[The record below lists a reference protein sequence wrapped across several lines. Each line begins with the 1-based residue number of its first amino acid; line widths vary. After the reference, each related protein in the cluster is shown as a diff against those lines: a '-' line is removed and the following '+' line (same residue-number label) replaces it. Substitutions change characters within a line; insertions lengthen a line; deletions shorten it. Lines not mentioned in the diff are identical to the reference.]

1 MPVERPQQWRFVL
14 FDGVALIVLV
24 GTVCRGLDHVSVYAL
39 GHWLLTWDFGY
50 VKRGLLGTLLHPL
63 IANKQPS
70 EVREIVAM
78 VASVVFTLLTAALL
92 QAARRVARA
101 GALGAMSSLAF
112 LASCG
117 VIGMASTFGYLDHVL
132 GCVTFLAVVA
142 VGRGRW
148 AVASLLCTLGLAVHE
163 LFVLYGF
170 PVVFF
175 AMVLRSGLPGSGP
188 RRGLRVVASLLAPFA
203 FLLFVFW
210 AQTTVSPE
218 RVALLRAE
226 MLSTRTLDAPAVGS
240 VLYQL
245 ESSFSGNFA
254 QHARRFPEHLLDWK
268 IGRIAWPTLAS
279 LIGTSVA
286 WLWSAGRGRLAPVAV
301 LVSLAPLGIHA
312 FAQDA
317 SRFTYLAVVQ
327 AFLCLYAVVSG
338 VRVGVPLAGAPPV
351 ALPRVVRLALG
362 MSALLAIAAS
372 LHWRAPLMGRLVD
385 GKGMFAPRAQ
395 PLAQPGPR

>member
-1 MPVERPQQWRFVL
+1 MMPVERPKHWRRVR
-14 FDGVALIVLV
+14 FDAVAVIVLV
-24 GTVCRGLDHVSVYAL
+24 ATVCRGLDHVSVYAL

-63 IANKQPS
+63 IMNKQPS

-78 VASVVFTLLTAALL
+78 VASVVFTLLAIALL
-92 QAARRVARA
+92 QAARSVARVGGL
-101 GALGAMSSLAF
+101 GALNSLAF
-112 LASCG
+112 LSSCG

-132 GCVTFLAVVA
+132 GCVTFLALVA

-148 AVASLLCTLGLAVHE
+148 AVASMLCTFGLAVHE
-163 LFVLYGF
+163 LFLLYGL

-175 AMVLRSGLPGSGP
+175 SMVLRSSAVGSRRSLP
-188 RRGLRVVASLLAPFA
+188 VVASLLPPFA

-218 RVALLRAE
+218 RVGLLRAE
-226 MLSTRTLDAPAVGS
+226 MLSTRTLDEPAVGS

-254 QHARRFPEHLLDWK
+254 QHARRFPEHVLDWK

-279 LIGTSVA
+279 LIGASVA
-286 WLWSAGRGRLAPVAV
+286 LLWSGGRARLAPLAL

-317 SRFTYLAVVQ
+317 SRFTYMAVVQ
-327 AFLCLYAVVSG
+327 SFFCVYAVVSG
-338 VRVGVPLAGAPPV
+338 ARPTVPPRVLPQAIRVGLMVT
-351 ALPRVVRLALG
+351 
-362 MSALLAIAAS
+362 ALLAIAAS
-372 LHWRAPLMGRLVD
+372 LHFRAPLMGRLVD
-385 GKGMFAPRAQ
+385 GRGMYAPRAQ